1 MNLKILND
9 MSIRKKSLYP
19 KTQRLGA
26 DKTKIIITE
35 KLDGSNLG
43 IFKLDSNNLIIA
55 QRNNVLQWNLE
66 THEETF
72 YSSYKGLNSWLH
84 EHGRTLLEAMHDNS
98 GMFGEWIGMG
108 HIKYRDT
115 LGQRLYIFA
124 KANLVDNR
132 EPSQLEPSDGDFS
145 IKNLYYNP
153 GLFKYVFID
162 QEIPEF
168 IGVVTIVKETKEY
181 PTVEEL
187 DDLYDSYTAEVNRP
201 VEGFVINNNDV
212 VRKYVRLKGGVL
224 SEHKS

>member
-1 MNLKILND
+1 

-19 KTQRLGA
+19 KTQRVGA
-26 DKTKIIITE
+26 DKVSIIITE

-66 THEETF
+66 THVETF
-72 YSSYKGLNSWLH
+72 NGTYKGLNGWLH
-84 EHGRTLLEAMHDNS
+84 EHGRTLLEVMNDNS
-98 GMFGEWIGMG
+98 GMFGEWIGEG

-115 LGQRLYIFA
+115 LGQRFHIFA

-132 EPSQLEPSDGDFS
+132 EPFQLEPSSEDFS

-153 GLFKYVFID
+153 RLFKYVFID
-162 QEIPEF
+162 QELPEF
-168 IGVVTIVKETKEY
+168 IGAVTVVKETKEY

-187 DDLYDSYTAEVNRP
+187 DDLYDSYIAEVNRP
-201 VEGFVINNNDV
+201 VEGFIINNNDAI
-212 VRKYVRLKGGVL
+212 RKYVRLKRGVL
-224 SEHKS
+224 REHEF